1 MFRTQIALEEEL
13 RTCIPTVFQRNSM
26 TILLNAVRVRRNNNH
41 SVLCLKPCILVY
53 MLVYTSIYV
62 QYECIYSY
70 LGIEAMKTSLWHVE
84 RVTSGTHC
92 PSEQLGLPLHTA
104 KSCQFT
110 CHNMVMQDAVQLGWS
125 PAGAELRSLI
135 SFIWK
140 TQLLLHVLPNPLS
153 QLCRQP
159 AQGRVGCPVNIL
171 QPFGLSS
178 SIWQRQKGCSIPDK
192 LEFAWFEK
200 VDIQLNITSCPAT
213 VSLPTT
219 QKSVQKVI

>member
-1 MFRTQIALEEEL
+1 MYILVSTWTSFVYTVLWLPSILRTQIALEEQL
-13 RTCIPTVFQRNSM
+13 GTCIPTVFQRNSM

-53 MLVYTSIYV
+53 MLVYTSISV

-104 KSCQFT
+104 ESCQFT

-125 PAGAELRSLI
+125 PAGAGLRSLI
-135 SFIWK
+135 SFIRK
-140 TQLLLHVLPNPLS
+140 THKKLFILWTWNRIVLHRL
-153 QLCRQP
+153 
-159 AQGRVGCPVNIL
+159 
-171 QPFGLSS
+171 
-178 SIWQRQKGCSIPDK
+178 
-192 LEFAWFEK
+192 WF
-200 VDIQLNITSCPAT
+200 
-213 VSLPTT
+213 
-219 QKSVQKVI
+219 

>member
-1 MFRTQIALEEEL
+1 MFRTQMALEEEL
-13 RTCIPTVFQRNSM
+13 LTCKPTVFQGNSM
-26 TILLNAVRVRRNNNH
+26 MILLNAVRVLWNNNH

-125 PAGAELRSLI
+125 PAGAGLRSLI

-140 TQLLLHVLPNPLS
+140 AQLLLHVLPNPLR

-171 QPFGLSS
+171 QPL
-178 SIWQRQKGCSIPDK
+178 R
-192 LEFAWFEK
+192 
-200 VDIQLNITSCPAT
+200 
-213 VSLPTT
+213 
-219 QKSVQKVI
+219 